1 MTTELTCKDLSG
13 LGNYQYLVYAIL
25 GAGCIGSEA
34 LGLTKYVK
42 PNTIIEVVIAGA
54 KMLFGGKN
62 TQTKE
67 LEEVKVD
74 VQPATLPSPTSKN
87 KVAPENDI
95 EPNSSIEQ
103 NKAANSPI

>member
-1 MTTELTCKDLSG
+1 MTTESTCKDLSG

-62 TQTKE
+62 TQPKE

-74 VQPATLPSPTSKN
+74 VQPSPTSSKN

-95 EPNSSIEQ
+95 ETNASIEQ
-103 NKAANSPI
+103 NRAANSPI